1 MMKKL
6 KTVFSLLLAFTL
18 VLSLASQ
25 VDASVGGKGTTKV
38 QLTYNGKTYEYDS
51 PVLVKNGD
59 KAIDLKDTPG
69 VVIDNCVMMPC
80 NRFLVK
86 SGLGVKRT
94 YNKEKKRMT
103 LKLGSNKLVLTLGE
117 KTAKLNDREV
127 SLTVAPRSVLY
138 KDTKVER
145 VLIPA
150 KEVCDYLGINY
161 SYDEKNSIVTVSNK
175 ATVKNESTSSTSSTQ
190 VKKKSGKTKIVVLD
204 AGHGGADTGAI
215 GNGLK
220 EKDLTLQIVKAAKT
234 YFDKDPNFK
243 VYYTRLT
250 DKTLT
255 LSSRSEFANN
265 RNADVFVSIHIN
277 SFTSTSEGTET
288 LYNPNRPNKK
298 DDLTSYQLAS
308 IMQAKI
314 RAATGFPNRGLVQ
327 RTGLSVLNRTTMPA
341 CLDEFGFIT
350 NASEAKSMSENT
362 DKYGE
367 AVYEAIVQATK

>member
-38 QLTYNGKTYEYDS
+38 QLTYEGKIYQYDY

-59 KAIDLKDTPG
+59 KAVDLKDTPG
-69 VVIDNCVMMPC
+69 VIIDNCVMMPC

-94 YNKEKKRMT
+94 YNEEKKRMT
-103 LKLGSNKLVLTLGE
+103 LKLGSNKLVLTVGE
-117 KTAKLNDREV
+117 KTAKLNGREV
-127 SLTVAPRSVLY
+127 KLTVAPRVVLY

-161 SYDEKNSIVTVSNK
+161 SYDDKNSIVTVSNK
-175 ATVKNESTSSTSSTQ
+175 ETVKNNSTSPEKIE
-190 VKKKSGKTKIVVLD
+190 KKNEKAKIVVLD

-255 LSSRSEFANN
+255 LRSRSDFANQL
-265 RNADVFVSIHIN
+265 NADVFVSIHIN

-350 NASEAKSMSENT
+350 NPSEAKSMSQNT
-362 DKYGE
+362 QKYGK

>member
-18 VLSLASQ
+18 VLSLACQ
-25 VDASVGGKGTTKV
+25 VDASVGGNGTTKV
-38 QLTYNGKTYEYDS
+38 QLTYNGKTYQYDS
-51 PVLVKNGD
+51 PVLLKNGD
-59 KAIDLKDTPG
+59 KAIDLKKTPG
-69 VVIDNCVMMPC
+69 VVIKNCVMMPC

-94 YNKEKKRMT
+94 YNKKTKRMT
-103 LKLGSNKLVLTLGE
+103 LKLGSNKLVLTVGK
-117 KTAKLNDREV
+117 KTAKLNGKKV
-127 SLTVAPRSVLY
+127 KLTVAPRVVTY

-150 KEVCDYLGINY
+150 KDVCGYLGINY

-175 ATVKNESTSSTSSTQ
+175 DTVKNKSTASSK
-190 VKKKSGKTKIVVLD
+190 VMKKSGDATIVVLD

-243 VYYTRLT
+243 VYCTRLT

-255 LSSRSEFANN
+255 LISRSKFANEQK
-265 RNADVFVSIHIN
+265 ADIFVSIHIN
-277 SFTSTSEGTET
+277 SYTTSSEGTET

-298 DDLTSYQLAS
+298 NDLTSYQLAS
-308 IMQAKI
+308 IMQSKI
-314 RAATGFPNRGLVQ
+314 REATGFANRGLTQ
-327 RTGLSVLNRTTMPA
+327 RTGLSVLNNTTMPA

-350 NASEAKSMSENT
+350 NPTEAKSMSQNT
-362 DKYGE
+362 QKYGK
-367 AVYEAIVQATK
+367 AVYEAVVQAASK

>member
-1 MMKKL
+1 MTKKL

-38 QLTYNGKTYEYDS
+38 QLTYKEKTYQYDN

-59 KAIDLKDTPG
+59 KPIDLKKTPG
-69 VVIDNCVMMPC
+69 VVIENCVMMPC

-94 YNKEKKRMT
+94 YNEKKKRMT
-103 LKLGSNKLVLTLGE
+103 LKLGANELVLTVDKKE
-117 KTAKLNDREV
+117 AKLNGRTV
-127 SLTVAPRSVLY
+127 KFTVAPRVVVY
-138 KDTKVER
+138 KDTKTER

-161 SYDEKNSIVTVSNK
+161 SYDKENSIVTVSNK
-175 ATVKNESTSSTSSTQ
+175 ATVKNDSSDSEP
-190 VKKKSGKTKIVVLD
+190 VKKKDGKVKVVVLD
-204 AGHGGADTGAI
+204 AGHGGADSGAV
-215 GNGLK
+215 GNGLQ
-220 EKDLTLQIVKAAKT
+220 EKNLTLQIVKAAKT

-243 VYYTRLT
+243 AYYTRLT

-255 LSSRSEFANN
+255 LRSRSEFANQL
-265 RNADVFVSIHIN
+265 NADVFVSIHIN
-277 SFTSTSEGTET
+277 SFTKSSEGTET

-298 DDLTSYQLAS
+298 NDLTSYQLAS
-308 IMQAKI
+308 IMQSKI
-314 RAATGFPNRGLVQ
+314 REATGFPNRGLIQ
-327 RTGLSVLNRTTMPA
+327 RTGLSVLNHTTMPA

-350 NASEAKSMSENT
+350 NPSEAKSMSQNT
-362 DKYGE
+362 DKYGK

>member
-38 QLTYNGKTYEYDS
+38 QLTYKGKTYQYDY

-59 KAIDLKDTPG
+59 KAIDLKETPG
-69 VVIDNCVMMPC
+69 VIINNCVMMPC

-94 YNKEKKRMT
+94 YNKETKRMT
-103 LKLGSNKLVLTLGE
+103 LKLGSNKLVLTVGE
-117 KTAKLNDREV
+117 KTAKLNGRDV
-127 SLTVAPRSVLY
+127 KLTVAPRVVLY

-175 ATVKNESTSSTSSTQ
+175 ATVKNDSTSSSK
-190 VKKKSGKTKIVVLD
+190 VEKRSGKAKIVVLD
-204 AGHGGADTGAI
+204 AGHGGSDTGAI

-234 YFDKDPNFK
+234 YFDKDPNYK

-255 LSSRSEFANN
+255 LLSRSEFANQL
-265 RNADVFVSIHIN
+265 NADVFVSIHIN
-277 SFTSTSEGTET
+277 SFVSTSEGTET

-298 DDLTSYQLAS
+298 NDLTSYQLAS

-327 RTGLSVLNRTTMPA
+327 RTGLSVLNHTTMPA

-350 NASEAKSMSENT
+350 NPSEAKSMSENT
-362 DKYGE
+362 QKYGK

>member
-1 MMKKL
+1 MTKKL

-38 QLTYNGKTYEYDS
+38 QLTHKEKTYQYDN

-59 KAIDLKDTPG
+59 KPIDLKKTPG
-69 VVIDNCVMMPC
+69 VMIENCVMMPC

-94 YNKEKKRMT
+94 YNKEKQRMT
-103 LKLGSNKLVLTLGE
+103 LKLGSNKLVLTVDKKE
-117 KTAKLNDREV
+117 AKLNGKTV
-127 SLTVAPRSVLY
+127 KFTVAPRVVVY
-138 KDTKVER
+138 KGTKTER

-161 SYDEKNSIVTVSNK
+161 SYDKNNSIVTVSNK
-175 ATVKNESTSSTSSTQ
+175 ATVKNDSLDSSP
-190 VKKKSGKTKIVVLD
+190 VKKNDGKVKIVVLD
-204 AGHGGADTGAI
+204 AGHGGADSGAI
-215 GNGLK
+215 GNGLQ
-220 EKDLTLQIVKAAKT
+220 EKNLTLQIVKAAKT

-255 LSSRSEFANN
+255 LISRSEFANQL
-265 RNADVFVSIHIN
+265 NADVFVSIHIN
-277 SFTSTSEGTET
+277 SFVESSEGTET

-298 DDLTSYQLAS
+298 NNLTSYQLAS

-314 RAATGFPNRGLVQ
+314 REATGFPNRGLVQ
-327 RTGLSVLNRTTMPA
+327 RTGLSVLNHTTMPA

-350 NASEAKSMSENT
+350 NPSEAKSMSQNT
-362 DKYGE
+362 DKYGK
-367 AVYEAIVQATK
+367 AVYQAIVQATK

>member
-25 VDASVGGKGTTKV
+25 VEASVGGNGTTKV
-38 QLTYNGKTYEYDS
+38 QLTYNGKTYQYDS

-69 VVIDNCVMMPC
+69 VVINNCVMMPC

-94 YNKEKKRMT
+94 YNEQKKRMT
-103 LKLGSNKLVLTLGE
+103 LKLGSNKLVLTVGK
-117 KTAKLNDREV
+117 KTAKLNGRKV
-127 SLTVAPRSVLY
+127 KLTVAPRSVVY
-138 KDTKVER
+138 QGTKVER

-161 SYDEKNSIVTVSNK
+161 SYDDKNSIVTVSNK
-175 ATVKNESTSSTSSTQ
+175 ATVKNTTTSSKK
-190 VKKKSGKTKIVVLD
+190 VKKSGKTKIVVLD

-220 EKDLTLQIVKAAKT
+220 EKDLTLQIVKAAKS

-255 LSSRSEFANN
+255 LISRSDFANKL
-265 RNADVFVSIHIN
+265 NADVFVSIHIN

-288 LYNPNRPNKK
+288 LYNPNRPNEKN
-298 DDLTSYQLAS
+298 DLTSYQLAS

-314 RAATGFPNRGLVQ
+314 RAATGFSNRGLVQ
-327 RTGLSVLNRTTMPA
+327 RTGLSVLNHTTMPA

-350 NASEAKSMSENT
+350 NPSEAKSMSANT
-362 DKYGE
+362 DKYGK

>member
-38 QLTYNGKTYEYDS
+38 QLTYEGKTYQYDY

-59 KAIDLKDTPG
+59 KAIDLKETPG
-69 VVIDNCVMMPC
+69 VIIDNCVMMPC

-103 LKLGSNKLVLTLGE
+103 LKLGSNKLVLTVGK
-117 KTAKLNDREV
+117 KTAELNGRDV
-127 SLTVAPRSVLY
+127 KLTVAPRVVLY

-175 ATVKNESTSSTSSTQ
+175 ETVKNDSTSSSK
-190 VKKKSGKTKIVVLD
+190 VKKRSGKAKIVVLD

-255 LSSRSEFANN
+255 LLSRSEFANQL
-265 RNADVFVSIHIN
+265 NADVFVSIHIN
-277 SFTSTSEGTET
+277 SFVSTSEGTET

-298 DDLTSYQLAS
+298 NDLTSYQLAS

-327 RTGLSVLNRTTMPA
+327 RTGLSVLNHTTMPA

-350 NASEAKSMSENT
+350 NPSEAKSMSQNT
-362 DKYGE
+362 QKYGK

>member
-38 QLTYNGKTYEYDS
+38 QLTYEGKIYQYDY

-59 KAIDLKDTPG
+59 KAVDLKDTPG
-69 VVIDNCVMMPC
+69 VIIDNCVMMPC

-94 YNKEKKRMT
+94 YNEEKKRMT
-103 LKLGSNKLVLTLGE
+103 LKLGSNKLVLTVGE
-117 KTAKLNDREV
+117 KTAKLNGREV
-127 SLTVAPRSVLY
+127 KLTVAPRVVLY

-161 SYDEKNSIVTVSNK
+161 SYDDKNSIVTVSNK
-175 ATVKNESTSSTSSTQ
+175 ETVKNNSTSPEKIE
-190 VKKKSGKTKIVVLD
+190 KKNERAKIVVLD

-255 LSSRSEFANN
+255 LRSRSDFANQL
-265 RNADVFVSIHIN
+265 NADVFVSIHIN

-350 NASEAKSMSENT
+350 NPSEAKSMSQNT
-362 DKYGE
+362 QKYGK